1 MEKLGF
7 GYSKGFEVFSV
18 SLDVDNAAWVKA
30 IRDDK
35 LSWKQGSELLQTP
48 QVVILYDIQA
58 IPYTI
63 LLDANNRIIA
73 KDLRGKELRKK
84 VAELLK

>member
-1 MEKLGF
+1 M
-7 GYSKGFEVFSV
+7 
-18 SLDVDNAAWVKA
+18 SLDVDKAAWVKA

>member
-1 MEKLGF
+1 MEKLGL

-18 SLDVDNAAWVKA
+18 SLDVDKAAWVKA

-73 KDLRGKELRKK
+73 KDLLGKELRKK